1 MYDTCLTQ
9 LGHLKLTGM
18 ANALNMQ
25 LDQPGHYDGLSFEQR
40 LQLLTDAEQLE
51 RDQRKQQRLLKAA
64 RLKLHATG
72 QDIDYRHPRGL
83 QQSHMAS
90 LLQCQWLHKAQNLLL
105 TGPCGS
111 GKTYL
116 ACALAHTAC
125 MKGYSVR
132 YYRLSR
138 LMLALRQAKADGTY
152 SKVLQQLAKQQ
163 MLILDDWGLEPL
175 DAAQRNDLMEIMD
188 DRNGN
193 TSTVMISQLPVNEW
207 YQSIGDNTLADAIL
221 DRLIHNA
228 HRIELKGESM
238 RKVQSD
244 LTDREHLV

>member
-1 MYDTCLTQ
+1 MYDTCLRQ

-72 QDIDYRHPRGL
+72 QDIDYRHPRGF